1 LYRTFNHNQNVKLT
15 KAMENE
21 EKLMTGEEGFRVI
34 AEMINKTRVSV
45 TQASFH
51 LLLWGWLVFACS
63 LMEFL
68 LRKYAGWAESW
79 QVWYAVIA
87 GVIVSF
93 AYGFAKGK
101 KERIF
106 TYGTKIYVWSWVAFL
121 LALVILFIVFPLETG
136 EVSTYVLLM
145 AGIPL
150 LISGVVLN
158 FRPMMLGA
166 AAFWLLALVAHFG
179 GDTASGL
186 AMPTA
191 MIIGYLIPGY
201 ILRKRGSHDTIQGS

>member
-1 LYRTFNHNQNVKLT
+1 
-15 KAMENE
+15 MENE

-63 LMEFL
+63 LLEFL

-106 TYGTKIYVWSWVAFL
+106 TYGTKI
-121 LALVILFIVFPLETG
+121 
-136 EVSTYVLLM
+136 
-145 AGIPL
+145 
-150 LISGVVLN
+150 
-158 FRPMMLGA
+158 
-166 AAFWLLALVAHFG
+166 
-179 GDTASGL
+179 
-186 AMPTA
+186 
-191 MIIGYLIPGY
+191 
-201 ILRKRGSHDTIQGS
+201 